1 MYWSIRHVLEI
12 EKYIVRFFSLKS
24 FSFALLYN
32 KLPFIEISFISV
44 CIDCMEAW
52 FKPSRTLYV
61 DV

>member
-32 KLPFIEISFISV
+32 KLPFILNFFHF
-44 CIDCMEAW
+44 CMY
-52 FKPSRTLYV
+52 RLYGGLV
-61 DV
+61 